1 MNPRRG
7 RLGAEST
14 GVLGCV
20 GGAGD
25 RIDEGASDRKKE
37 RKKVLPAASELIG
50 GETRVQADGGKD
62 LEDVPGHGITYKR
75 SNTNW

>member
-1 MNPRRG
+1 MT
-7 RLGAEST
+7 E
-14 GVLGCV
+14 
-20 GGAGD
+20 
-25 RIDEGASDRKKE
+25 RKKE